1 MKPFLFCISAFFTI
15 SSLAQGITGKWQGF
29 LTVGGNKI
37 RFVMNLSKNGDNYQ
51 SSFDSPDQKVTG
63 IPGSKTTLLSDSI
76 HAEIAAMRSGY
87 NGKWDGKDSITGVFN
102 QGTNIMPLNM
112 KRMTET
118 ELALLPKEKI
128 RPQTPKPPYNYDSEE
143 VEYDNAD
150 KTVHYGATLTKPR
163 GLKSFPTVIIIS
175 GSGSQDRDGTILGHK
190 LYWVL
195 ADYLTNHGIAVL
207 RVDDRGTGKS
217 TLGNN
222 PAELTSQVFSTD
234 VETSFNYLL
243 SRNDL
248 DKKKIGLIGH
258 SEGGIIAPMVAARRK
273 DIAFVLLWG
282 AAAVGGAEINTQ
294 QNAYALRKAKIDSAA
309 VDAFAQ
315 LHKKI
320 LSQFSKLTKE
330 ELDNKV
336 TAMYADWKT
345 TQSKET
351 LAKLYAT
358 DNAIV
363 GQDIRKMYHS
373 LYDMAWMRY
382 FISYNPS
389 TDLQKISCPVL
400 AINGMKDTQV
410 DAVTNLA
417 AIKEALTKG
426 GNQHFQIKAL
436 PSLNHLLQTANT
448 GDLSEYENID
458 ETISPVAMNV
468 MAEWIKNIRL

>member
-1 MKPFLFCISAFFTI
+1 MKSLSFFISILFATGSM
-15 SSLAQGITGKWQGF
+15 AQGISGKWQGY

-37 RFVMNLSKNGDNYQ
+37 RFIMNLSKNADIYQ
-51 SSFDSPDQKVTG
+51 SSFDSPDQKVFG
-63 IPGSKTTLLSDSI
+63 IAASKTTVVQDSV
-76 HAEIAAMRSGY
+76 HSEIAVMRAGY
-87 NGKWDGKDSITGVFN
+87 NGKWDGKDSITGN
-102 QGTNIMPLNM
+102 YYQGPTVMTLNM

-118 ELALLPKEKI
+118 EMASLPKDKV
-128 RPQTPKPPYNYDSEE
+128 RPQTPKPPFNYDSEE

-163 GLKSFPTVIIIS
+163 GIKNFPTVIIIS

-207 RVDDRGTGKS
+207 RVDDRGMGKS
-217 TLGNN
+217 TIGND
-222 PAELTSQVFSTD
+222 PEKLTSQVFSTD

-273 DIAFVLLWG
+273 DIAFVILWG
-282 AAAVGGAEINTQ
+282 ASAVGGAEINTQ
-294 QNAYALRKAKIDSAA
+294 QNAYSLRKAKIDSVA

-315 LHKKI
+315 LHKRI
-320 LSQFSKLTKE
+320 LDQFSMVTKE
-330 ELDNKV
+330 GLDNKV
-336 TAMYADWKT
+336 TAIYAEWKA

-358 DNAIV
+358 DNAII

-373 LYDMAWMRY
+373 LYDLAWMRY
-382 FISYNPS
+382 FISYNPL
-389 TDLQKISCPVL
+389 TDLRKLTCPVL

-410 DAVTNLA
+410 DATTNLA
-417 AIKEALTKG
+417 AIKEALTRA
-426 GNQHFQIKAL
+426 GNKHYEIKAL

-458 ETISPVAMNV
+458 ETIAPSAMDV
-468 MAEWIKNIRL
+468 MVRWVLDIRY